1 MFRSGFISLIG
12 RANVGKSTFLNKVIG
27 KKIAITSNKPQ
38 TTRDRI
44 QGILTTEDTQYIFV
58 DTPGVHKPHHAL
70 DERMQDISFSSSRG
84 VDLILFMTTPLKEV
98 LKGDEIILDNLR
110 GTKTPVF
117 LVINKVDQ
125 LKKISNIDSSIL
137 LYQKLY
143 PFAGIY
149 PISVEKDINVDR
161 LLLDIK
167 EYLPEGPLLY
177 PDDILS
183 DKPER
188 FTVAELIRE
197 NVLLLTEEEVPHSIA
212 VTIESMKQSEDNPN
226 YIDIYA
232 TIVCER
238 ESQKKI
244 IIGKEGSLI
253 KQIKQKAILDIKH
266 FLNHKIHLDLFVKV
280 KKDWRNKT
288 RDLQALGYG
297 KDNY

>member
-125 LKKISNIDSSIL
+125 LKKISKIDSSIL

-197 NVLLLTEEEVPHSIA
+197 KVLLLTEEEVPHSIA

-253 KQIKQKAILDIKH
+253 KQIKQKSILDIKH

>member
-38 TTRDRI
+38 TTRDKI

-70 DERMQDISFSSSRG
+70 DDRMQDISFSSSRG

-98 LKGDEIILDNLR
+98 LKGDQIILDNLKNVR
-110 GTKTPVF
+110 TPVF

-137 LYQKLY
+137 LYKDLF

-149 PISVEKDINVDR
+149 PISVEENINIDV
-161 LLLDIK
+161 LLNDIK
-167 EYLPEGPLLY
+167 KYLPEGPLLY
-177 PDDILS
+177 PEDIIS
-183 DKPER
+183 DKPKR
-188 FTVAELIRE
+188 FNVGELIRE
-197 NVLLLTEEEVPHSIA
+197 KVLLLTKEEVPHSIA
-212 VTIESMKQSEDNPN
+212 VTIESMKENEDNPN

-244 IIGKEGSLI
+244 IIGSGGSLI
-253 KQIKQKAILDIKH
+253 KEIKQKAIMDIKH
-266 FLNHKIHLDLFVKV
+266 FLGRKVHLDLFVKV
-280 KKDWRNKT
+280 KKDWRNKQ
-288 RDLQALGYG
+288 RDLNALGYG